1 MTPLVES
8 TLTFPVPSCEDP
20 DDLLFWDGFDD
31 HCRNVRRIFADA
43 VAGGLCA
50 LSLEEDSGKGHRT
63 CHLVSPSLEGP
74 GWRASVLIDDI
85 PVGHTE
91 VRDIDGID
99 RELGCRL
106 FGGCTARAMFAVP
119 A

>member
-1 MTPLVES
+1 MKPLLES
-8 TLTFPVPSCEDP
+8 ILTFPAPTCQDP
-20 DDLLFWDGFDD
+20 DDPLFWDDFDD
-31 HCRNVRRIFADA
+31 HCRNVRRIIADA

-63 CHLVSPSLEGP
+63 CHIVSPSLVGP
-74 GWRASVLIDDI
+74 GWRISVLIDDV

-91 VRDIDGID
+91 VRGIDGID

-106 FGGCTARAMFAVP
+106 FGGCSARALFAVP